1 MPTTYTNLGITKIVT
16 GDSAGLWGGITN
28 DNFDLFDTSICGI
41 GNIVAPAAGTSGA
54 PNNLPIVD
62 GSALASAGR
71 NRVLNF
77 ASASDLGAT
86 VYYQIT
92 PDNFQGYYFV
102 QNNLQGS
109 RALTIFQGNYDATRA
124 LTIPG
129 GQDAVIMCDGT
140 GGTSYVTAVLADVT
154 LNSLNVTT
162 SGVTPTSV
170 MNYAA
175 VNTAITNAGTAGI
188 TFVAGNKILFRAG
201 VSAAFPAGWAISTAP
216 ANSALRIV
224 DGAASAP
231 SSGGSVAFT
240 TVFNGT
246 VLTGSTIL
254 TSAQSGVGAHTHPY
268 TYSSLFYIGVSPSGP
283 NGTGN
288 FQQQTVSSNTGTAG
302 AANASTGHTH
312 SLNSNAVLYYDMQ
325 VIQKS

>member
-1 MPTTYTNLGITKIVT
+1 MTTYTNLGITKIVT

-41 GNIVAPAAGTSGA
+41 GGIIAPAAGTSGS

-77 ASASDLGAT
+77 TSASNLGAT

-102 QNNLQGS
+102 QNNLTGPQD
-109 RALTIFQGNYDATRA
+109 LTIFQGDYNAGRA
-124 LTIPG
+124 LTISG
-129 GQDAVIMCDGT
+129 GQDAVIRCDGLGALLST
-140 GGTSYVTAVLADVT
+140 VTAVLSDMT
-154 LNSLNVTT
+154 FNSLNVTT

-175 VNTAITNAGTAGI
+175 VNTAVSAASIA
-188 TFVAGNKILFRAG
+188 FVSGDQILFRG
-201 VSAAFPAGWAISTAP
+201 AALPSGWAVA
-216 ANSALRIV
+216 AQNDKALRIV
-224 DGAASAP
+224 SGTP
-231 SSGGSVAFT
+231 GSGGTVTFSAAFNT
-240 TVFNGT
+240 ATITGST
-246 VLTGSTIL
+246 VLTA
-254 TSAQSGVGAHTHPY
+254 AQSGVGSHAHTY
-268 TYSSLFYIGVSPSGP
+268 TYVAPATSYTYGFVNPGQGS
-283 NGTGN
+283 
-288 FQQQTVSSNTGTAG
+288 TVSQTISATTNTSADIP
-302 AANASTGHTH
+302 ASAGHTH
-312 SLNSNAVLYYDMQ
+312 SIPNNVLYYDMQ